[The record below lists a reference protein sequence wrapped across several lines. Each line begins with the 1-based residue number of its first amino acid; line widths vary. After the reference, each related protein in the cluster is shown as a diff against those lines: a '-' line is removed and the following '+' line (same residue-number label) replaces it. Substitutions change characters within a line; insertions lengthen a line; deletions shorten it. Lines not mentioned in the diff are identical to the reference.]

1 MMFEKIFPK
10 VHPEGYKFLIISLI
24 ITLILLSISSFFGLV
39 FIFIS
44 IWVYYFF
51 RDPDRVIIDDQN
63 YLVSPADGRISSISE
78 VKGPIELGLDGKQF
92 TKVSIF
98 MNVFDCHVNRS
109 PSNGEIEE
117 IFYKPGKFL
126 NASLDKASEE
136 NERNYFKIKDETT
149 NENIVIVQI
158 AGLIARRIVTQVQK
172 TQKVK
177 QGERLGMIRFGSRVD
192 IYFSKRNT
200 MVKVGQNVIAGES
213 LIARKYMNKKKFKIV
228 SVNKTRYILPSV
240 LTLVGVCLGISSI
253 KFALDGNFT
262 FAVLFL
268 VVAAI
273 LDALD
278 GRVAR
283 LIKGTS
289 NFGKELDS
297 LTDFVSF
304 GIAPAFI
311 IYFWELNKFGKVGW
325 LIVLFYSVC
334 CVLRLARFNLTK
346 FENKEEWK
354 NNFFQGVPSPA
365 GGCLILLPL
374 IFELS
379 NFSNLINIKII
390 TPYLVV
396 IISLLLI
403 SKLPTYSFKKISIK
417 RNMTIFLLLG
427 VGLFFVSII
436 QFTFETLFL
445 GLLIYLVLIPIGI
458 LNFNKKSKSVI
469 NQQDE
474 EDQQDVL

>member
-1 MMFEKIFPK
+1 
-10 VHPEGYKFLIISLI
+10 
-24 ITLILLSISSFFGLV
+24 
-39 FIFIS
+39 
-44 IWVYYFF
+44 
-51 RDPDRVIIDDQN
+51 
-63 YLVSPADGRISSISE
+63 
-78 VKGPIELGLDGKQF
+78 
-92 TKVSIF
+92 
-98 MNVFDCHVNRS
+98 
-109 PSNGEIEE
+109 
-117 IFYKPGKFL
+117 
-126 NASLDKASEE
+126 
-136 NERNYFKIKDETT
+136 
-149 NENIVIVQI
+149 
-158 AGLIARRIVTQVQK
+158 
-172 TQKVK
+172 
-177 QGERLGMIRFGSRVD
+177 
-192 IYFSKRNT
+192 
-200 MVKVGQNVIAGES
+200 
-213 LIARKYMNKKKFKIV
+213 MNKRKFKIV
-228 SVNKTRYILPSV
+228 SVSKTRYILPSV

-253 KFALDGNFT
+253 KFAMDGNFT

-268 VVAAI
+268 IVAAI
-273 LDALD
+273 LDGLD

-304 GIAPAFI
+304 GIAPAFV

-354 NNFFQGVPSPA
+354 NNFFQGIPSPA

-379 NFSNLINIKII
+379 DFSNLISLKFI
-390 TPYLVV
+390 TPYLTIVV
-396 IISLLLI
+396 SLLLI

-436 QFTFETLFL
+436 QYTFETLSL
-445 GLLIYLVLIPIGI
+445 GLFIYLLLIPLGV
-458 LNFNKKSKSVI
+458 LNYNKKSKSV
-469 NQQDE
+469 DTDLLE
-474 EDQQDVL
+474 EDQQDIL